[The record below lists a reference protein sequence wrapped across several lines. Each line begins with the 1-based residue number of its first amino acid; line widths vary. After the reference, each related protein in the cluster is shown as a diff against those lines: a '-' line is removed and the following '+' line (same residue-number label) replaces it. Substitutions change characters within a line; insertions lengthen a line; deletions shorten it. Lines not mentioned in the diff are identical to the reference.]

1 MAKEINWA
9 LRRRLGKAAQLQ
21 GQVSHH
27 AARRSIGSPARWLTI
42 ATGVALLLG
51 AAVYISLEGNLTEG
65 FLDLREG
72 FFPFVRRFGAT
83 GSLALLY
90 IEESGVPL
98 PVPGDVYVAY
108 LGHLSAGNSS
118 RLVGSWL
125 AIITVVTAG
134 ASNLYLISRRWGVK
148 IIEHPLARV
157 FHLEPARLEKAKAW
171 FDRWGVLAMIFG
183 RHIPGFRV
191 PLTVVAGT
199 LKFPYRLFVPSV
211 AVSTAIW
218 AGIFLL
224 VGDKLGG
231 AIARFSGT
239 HAWVYA
245 VGTLLLLGAIGF
257 LALRASRAM
266 RVESPSP

>member
-1 MAKEINWA
+1 M
-9 LRRRLGKAAQLQ
+9 
-21 GQVSHH
+21 
-27 AARRSIGSPARWLTI
+27 GSPARWLTI

-51 AAVYISLEGNLTEG
+51 AAVYVSLEGNLTEG

-72 FFPFVRRFGAT
+72 FFAFVRHYGAG

-90 IEESGVPL
+90 IEESGLPL

-108 LGHLSAGNSS
+108 LGHLSAGNST
-118 RLVGSWL
+118 RLIGSWL

-157 FHLEPARLEKAKAW
+157 FHLEPARLEKAKIW

-199 LKFPYRLFVPSV
+199 LHFPYRLFAPSV
-211 AVSTAIW
+211 AISTAIW
-218 AGIFLL
+218 AGVLL
-224 VGDKLGG
+224 LIGDKLGG
-231 AIARFSGT
+231 AIGRFSSS

-245 VGTLLLLGAIGF
+245 VGTLLLLGTIGL
-257 LALRASRAM
+257 LAWRASKALS
-266 RVESPSP
+266 EAPKATSS